1 MGIPADQREVVAGT
15 TPVFTATLK
24 DHSGVAI
31 PAAALTSLTLTVWAK
46 PSLAVIRDAVNAL
59 NANGVTIHAT
69 SGLITWKVSAA
80 DTALTDADPR
90 IDSEA
95 HYYRFDWAWETGGQA
110 YAGSSGVDLFRVLN
124 PNTRREEQ

>member
-69 SGLITWKVSAA
+69 SGLITWNVSAS
-80 DTALTDADPR
+80 DTALTDPDPR

-95 HYYRFDWAWETGGQA
+95 HCYRFDWAWEAGGQA
-110 YAGSSGVDLFRVLN
+110 YVGSSGVDLFRVLN
-124 PNTRREEQ
+124 PNARREEQ

>member
-24 DHSGVAI
+24 DHSGTAI
-31 PAAALTSLTLTVWAK
+31 PASALTSLTLTVWAK
-46 PSLAVIRDAVNAL
+46 PSLTVIRDAVNAL

-69 SGLITWKVSAA
+69 SGLITWNVSAS
-80 DTALTDADPR
+80 DTALTDPDPR
-90 IDSEA
+90 IDSEV
-95 HYYRFDWAWETGGQA
+95 HYYRFDWAWEAGGQA
-110 YAGSSGVDLFRVLN
+110 YVGSSGVDLFRVLN